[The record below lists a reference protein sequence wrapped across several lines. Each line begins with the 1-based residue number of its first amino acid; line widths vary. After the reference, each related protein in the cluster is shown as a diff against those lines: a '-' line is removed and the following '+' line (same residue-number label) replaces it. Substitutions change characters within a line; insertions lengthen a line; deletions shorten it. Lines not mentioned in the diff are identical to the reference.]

1 MNGFY
6 KKLDEL
12 KILISEISPDI
23 ICLQETNFTNLKTA
37 KLPNYND
44 FSKHRTTGLRASGG
58 ITTYVSSIYPSKE
71 IYISTHLEVIAVAV
85 KLNDI
90 EVNICNIYLPNQ
102 HTFTDNDIENII
114 KQLPKPFIITG
125 DFNSHNVRW
134 GSLNTDSR
142 GKEID
147 KILENDNLVLLNN
160 MEPTRI
166 NPINGNFSN
175 IDLSFANASLAQR
188 LNWSVIVIQLI
199 PRYND
204 SIPNLERWNLKNPD
218 WRLFSETLDDKV
230 SHIDKSEYQNTEN
243 LVDQL
248 TETIIS
254 VANLTIGKTKSK
266 NPKPKV
272 PWWNHDIKSAIKEKN
287 DALKKFQKTNKL
299 DDFILLKHL
308 RAKSK
313 FLIKTSK
320 KSSWEKFTSSIKEN
334 TDSKSVWNK
343 IQSLKGLR
351 RNKKINL
358 IDPNS
363 NQLINKPDQISNNLG
378 EYFYHNS
385 SDNNYK
391 QHFLVYKQKC
401 EKEAI
406 SNTSDK
412 NCHDQIQINQ
422 EIKIQE
428 LTHSLKKCK
437 SNSPGPDTITYVFIQ
452 NFGTKTLNLLLNIF
466 FFFFFN
472 PKIG

>member
-1 MNGFY
+1 MNSFY

-23 ICLQETNFTNLKTA
+23 ICLQETNFTNLNTA
-37 KLPNYND
+37 KVPNYND
-44 FSKHRTTGLRASGG
+44 FSKHRPTGLRASGG
-58 ITTYVSSIYPSKE
+58 VTTYVSSIYPSKE

-90 EVNICNIYLPNQ
+90 EPNQ
-102 HTFTDNDIENII
+102 HTFTDKDIENII

-125 DFNSHNVRW
+125 DFNSHNVSW
-134 GSLNTDSR
+134 GSLSTDSR

-147 KILENDNLVLLNN
+147 KILENDDLVLLNN

-175 IDLSFANASLAQR
+175 IDISFANASLAQR
-188 LNWSVIVIQLI
+188 LNWSVLHNITSSDHFPITGDL
-199 PRYND
+199 
-204 SIPNLERWNLKNPD
+204 SLKHFEN
-218 WRLFSETLDDKV
+218 KV
-230 SHIDKSEYQNTEN
+230 SHIDKSESQNTEN

-266 NPKPKV
+266 NPKPKL
-272 PWWNHDIKSAIKEKN
+272 PWWNHDIKNATKEKT
-287 DALKKFQKTNKL
+287 DDLKKFKKTNKL

-308 RAKSK
+308 RTKSK

-320 KSSWEKFTSSIKEN
+320 KSSWEKFTSSILKEN

-363 NQLINKPDQISNNLG
+363 NQLINKPDQIPNNLG
-378 EYFYHNS
+378 EYFYNNS

-391 QHFLVYKQKC
+391 QPFLGYKQKC
-401 EKEAI
+401 EKETI

-412 NCHDQIQINQ
+412 NCHDQRQINQ

-437 SNSPGPDTITYVFIQ
+437 SNSPGPDTIPYVFIQ
-452 NFGTKTLNLLLNIF
+452 NFGTRTLNLLLNIY
-466 FFFFFN
+466 N
-472 PKIG
+472 RI